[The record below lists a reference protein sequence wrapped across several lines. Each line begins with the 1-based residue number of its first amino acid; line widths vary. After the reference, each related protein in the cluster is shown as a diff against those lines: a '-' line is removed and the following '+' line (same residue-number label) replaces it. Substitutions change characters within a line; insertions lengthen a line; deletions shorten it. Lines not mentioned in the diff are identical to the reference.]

1 MLTGKQRRHLRAL
14 AHLLRPIVQVGKGGL
29 DDGVIAAVDQA
40 LADHELVKV
49 KIGEG
54 ADLDRHTAADQL
66 AASTHS
72 EVAQVLGNIAV
83 LYRAHPDDPKIELP
97 RDKQPRT

>member
-14 AHLLRPIVQVGKGGL
+14 AHPLKPIVQVGKDGIDEGL
-29 DDGVIAAVDQA
+29 VKAIDQA

-54 ADLDRHTAADQL
+54 ANLDRHEAADAI
-66 AASTHS
+66 AAQTRS
-72 EVAQVLGNIAV
+72 EVAQVLGNIVV
-83 LYRAHPDDPKIELP
+83 LYRPDPDEPQITLP
-97 RDKQPRT
+97 S